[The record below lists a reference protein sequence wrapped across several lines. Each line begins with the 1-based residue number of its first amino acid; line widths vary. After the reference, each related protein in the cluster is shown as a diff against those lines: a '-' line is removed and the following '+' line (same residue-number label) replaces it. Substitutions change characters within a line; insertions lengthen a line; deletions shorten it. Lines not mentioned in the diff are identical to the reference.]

1 MQQVFRYGMT
11 AGFLLICTW
20 QDVRSGKISGKILAL
35 FAATGMVVH
44 LLTGGGWHTFVMGIL
59 PGIVILLFG
68 KISGEQIG
76 YGDGAVILV
85 TGLFLTGRENI
96 GLFFTGLFL
105 SAAFVIVLFFTGKLK
120 KQMSL
125 PFLPFLL
132 AGFVLRIVSVYV

>member
-11 AGFLLICTW
+11 AVFLLICTW
-20 QDVRSGKISGKILAL
+20 QDVRSGKISGKILVL
-35 FAATGMVVH
+35 FAATGMAVH
-44 LLTGGGWHTFVMGIL
+44 LLTGGGWRTFVMGTL

-68 KISGEQIG
+68 KVSGEQIG

-85 TGLFLTGRENI
+85 TGLFLTGKENI
-96 GLFFTGLFL
+96 GLFLTGLFL

-132 AGFVLRIVSVYV
+132 AGFILRIVSVYV